1 MQGEASPLACMAPG
15 GVALVLHP
23 THRLGFSGQKGI
35 SKYSEGA
42 VLCSGSAEKGDL
54 LTLVLGGI
62 MKEQRF

>member
-23 THRLGFSGQKGI
+23 THRLGFSAQKGI

-42 VLCSGSAEKGDL
+42 ALCLGSAGEEKGAL
-54 LTLVLGGI
+54 RTIVLGVL
-62 MKEQRF
+62 